1 MMSRVAEHMK
11 PYLKP
16 RSTTQTD
23 TGKMA
28 TKERK
33 KAVLSQLIAEELTL

>member
-1 MMSRVAEHMK
+1 MSSEAEQMK

-16 RSTTQTD
+16 RLTTQML

-28 TKERK
+28 TKARK
-33 KAVLSQLIAEELTL
+33 KAVLSQLIAEEETL